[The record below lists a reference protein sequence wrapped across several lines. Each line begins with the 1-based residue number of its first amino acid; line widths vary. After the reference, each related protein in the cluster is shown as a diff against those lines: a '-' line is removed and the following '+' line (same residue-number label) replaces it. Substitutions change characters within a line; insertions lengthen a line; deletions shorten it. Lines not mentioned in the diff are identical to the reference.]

1 MSIDFKYAY
10 VRLLIDI
17 VGYCFISLELE
28 LELMIFPLMVHKLN
42 DQEFDINL
50 NGDYLCF
57 Y

>member
-28 LELMIFPLMVHKLN
+28 LELIIFPLMVHRFCG
-42 DQEFDINL
+42 QEFDISL
-50 NGDYLCF
+50 NADFLCF